1 MGKGSVAHNSRQFKA
16 ANVDPERTSLNR
28 RYCNRNIKKVYEEL
42 FGEAL
47 EKYNAKQTRSDRKIK
62 NYYEKIRTSKQ
73 EKPFTELVMQL
84 GNHEDTNAQSEFGA
98 KAAEILDEYMKGFQV
113 RNPHLRVFSAYMHMD
128 ESTPHLHIDFVPF
141 TTGSKRGLETR
152 VSLKSALA
160 QQGITGGTKYVT
172 EWSVFTRREKEQLA
186 EIMERHGIGWKQLDT
201 HEEHL
206 SVLDYKKKMRTQ
218 EVEELSTE
226 LEALQESKESVEENI
241 ADARER
247 YDALSDALGT
257 MKNTVERVETEVS
270 KYYVG
275 QEWRTPEPKGL
286 MSAKT
291 YKEKLVDPFVKKLKD
306 VIATFISK
314 FLDLTREYQRVK
326 DQLWRARNDN
336 EKLANR
342 NRALQKESDE
352 LKLIKGELGSEQYEE
367 ILDIAYQRIE
377 DEEQR
382 QEQARQAKQKITDG
396 KCPYKTQ
403 ERI

>member
-73 EKPFTELVMQL
+73 EKTFTELVMQI

-98 KAAEILDEYMKGFQV
+98 KAAEILDEYMKGFQE

-160 QQGITGGTKYVT
+160 QQGITGGTKYET

-226 LEALQESKESVEENI
+226 LEALQESKETVEEDI

-247 YDALSDALGT
+247 YDALTDALGT

-352 LKLIKGELGSEQYEE
+352 LKLIKSELGSEQYEE

-382 QEQARQAKQKITDG
+382 QEQARQAKQKNH
-396 KCPYKTQ
+396 KW
-403 ERI
+403 EMSL

>member
-73 EKPFTELVMQL
+73 EKPFTELVMQI

-98 KAAEILDEYMKGFQV
+98 KAAEILDEYMKGFQE
-113 RNPHLRVFSAYMHMD
+113 RNPHLRVFSAYLHMD

-160 QQGITGGTKYVT
+160 QQGITGGTKYET

-226 LEALQESKESVEENI
+226 LEALQESKESVEEDI

-247 YDALSDALGT
+247 YDALTDALGT

-352 LKLIKGELGSEQYEE
+352 LKLIKSELGSEQYEE

-382 QEQARQAKQKITDG
+382 QEQARQAKQKNH
-396 KCPYKTQ
+396 KW
-403 ERI
+403 EMSL

>member
-73 EKPFTELVMQL
+73 EKTFTELVVQI

-98 KAAEILDEYMKGFQV
+98 KAAEILDEYMKGFQE
-113 RNPHLRVFSAYMHMD
+113 RNPHLRVFSAYLHMD
-128 ESTPHLHIDFVPF
+128 ESTPHLHIDFIPF

-160 QQGITGGTKYVT
+160 QQGITGGTKYET

-218 EVEELSTE
+218 EVEALSTE
-226 LEALQESKESVEENI
+226 LEALQESKESVEEDI

-247 YDALSDALGT
+247 YDALTDALGT

-352 LKLIKGELGSEQYEE
+352 LKLIKRELGSEQYEE

-382 QEQARQAKQKITDG
+382 QEQARQAKQKNHSW
-396 KCPYKTQ
+396 
-403 ERI
+403 EMSL

>member
-73 EKPFTELVMQL
+73 EKPFTELVMQI

-98 KAAEILDEYMKGFQV
+98 KAAEILDEYMKGFQE

-160 QQGITGGTKYVT
+160 QQGITGGTKYET

-226 LEALQESKESVEENI
+226 LEALQESKESVEEEI

-247 YDALSDALGT
+247 YDALTDALGT

-291 YKEKLVDPFVKKLKD
+291 YKEKFVDPFVKKLKD

-352 LKLIKGELGSEQYEE
+352 LKLIKSELGSEQYEE

-382 QEQARQAKQKITDG
+382 QEQARQSKQKNH
-396 KCPYKTQ
+396 KW
-403 ERI
+403 EMSL

>member
-1 MGKGSVAHNSRQFKA
+1 MGKGSVSHNSRQFKA

-73 EKPFTELVMQL
+73 EKTFTELVVQI

-98 KAAEILDEYMKGFQV
+98 KAAEILDEYMKGFQE

-160 QQGITGGTKYVT
+160 QQGIMGGTKYET
-172 EWSVFTRREKEQLA
+172 EWSIFTRREKEQLA

-206 SVLDYKKKMRTQ
+206 SVLDYKKKMRIQ

-226 LEALQESKESVEENI
+226 LEALQESKETVEEDI

-247 YDALSDALGT
+247 YDALTDALGT

-306 VIATFISK
+306 VIATLISK
-314 FLDLTREYQRVK
+314 FLDLTREHQRTK

-336 EKLANR
+336 EKLSSR

-367 ILDIAYQRIE
+367 ILDIAYQRKE

-382 QEQARQAKQKITDG
+382 QEQARQAKQKNH
-396 KCPYKTQ
+396 KW
-403 ERI
+403 EMSL

>member
-73 EKPFTELVMQL
+73 EKPFTELVMQI

-98 KAAEILDEYMKGFQV
+98 KAAEILDEYMKGFQE

-160 QQGITGGTKYVT
+160 QQGITGGTKYET

-226 LEALQESKESVEENI
+226 LEALQESKESVEEDI

-247 YDALSDALGT
+247 YDALTDALGT

-352 LKLIKGELGSEQYEE
+352 LKLIKSELGSEQYEE

-382 QEQARQAKQKITDG
+382 QEQARQAKQKNH
-396 KCPYKTQ
+396 KW
-403 ERI
+403 EMSL

>member
-73 EKPFTELVMQL
+73 EKPFTELVMQI

-98 KAAEILDEYMKGFQV
+98 KAAEILDEYMKGFQE
-113 RNPHLRVFSAYMHMD
+113 RNPHLRVFSAYLHMD

-160 QQGITGGTKYVT
+160 QQGITGGTKYET

-226 LEALQESKESVEENI
+226 LEALQESKESVEEDI

-247 YDALSDALGT
+247 YDALTDALGT

-326 DQLWRARNDN
+326 NQLWRARNDN

-382 QEQARQAKQKITDG
+382 QEQARQSKQKNH
-396 KCPYKTQ
+396 KW
-403 ERI
+403 EMSL

>member
-16 ANVDPERTSLNR
+16 ANVDPERTTLTR

-73 EKPFTELVMQL
+73 EKPFTELVMQI

-98 KAAEILDEYMKGFQV
+98 KAAEILDEYMKGFQE

-160 QQGITGGTKYVT
+160 QQGITGGTKYET

-226 LEALQESKESVEENI
+226 LEALQESKESVEEDI

-247 YDALSDALGT
+247 YDALTDALGT

-336 EKLANR
+336 EKLSNR

-352 LKLIKGELGSEQYEE
+352 LKLIKSELGSEQYEE

-382 QEQARQAKQKITDG
+382 QEQARQAKQKNH
-396 KCPYKTQ
+396 KW
-403 ERI
+403 EMSL

>member
-73 EKPFTELVMQL
+73 EKPFTELVMQI

-98 KAAEILDEYMKGFQV
+98 KAAEILDEYMKGFQE

-160 QQGITGGTKYVT
+160 QQGITGGTKYET

-226 LEALQESKESVEENI
+226 LEALQESKESVEEDI

-247 YDALSDALGT
+247 YDALTDALGT

-382 QEQARQAKQKITDG
+382 QEQARQSKQKNH
-396 KCPYKTQ
+396 KW
-403 ERI
+403 EMSL

>member
-73 EKPFTELVMQL
+73 EKPFTELVMQI

-98 KAAEILDEYMKGFQV
+98 KAAEILDEYMKGFQE

-160 QQGITGGTKYVT
+160 QQGITGGTKYET

-218 EVEELSTE
+218 EVKELSTE
-226 LEALQESKESVEENI
+226 LEALQESKESVEEDI

-247 YDALSDALGT
+247 YDALTDALGT

-352 LKLIKGELGSEQYEE
+352 LKLIKSELGSEQYEE

-382 QEQARQAKQKITDG
+382 QEQARQAKQKNH
-396 KCPYKTQ
+396 KW
-403 ERI
+403 EMSL

>member
-73 EKPFTELVMQL
+73 EKPFTELVMQI

-98 KAAEILDEYMKGFQV
+98 KAAEILDEYMKGFQE

-160 QQGITGGTKYVT
+160 QQGITGGTKYET
-172 EWSVFTRREKEQLA
+172 EWSIFTRREKEQLA

-226 LEALQESKESVEENI
+226 LEALQESKESVEEDI

-247 YDALSDALGT
+247 YDALTDALGT

-352 LKLIKGELGSEQYEE
+352 LKLIKSELGSEQYEE

-382 QEQARQAKQKITDG
+382 QEQARQAKQKNH
-396 KCPYKTQ
+396 KW
-403 ERI
+403 EMSL

>member
-73 EKPFTELVMQL
+73 EKPFTELVMQI

-98 KAAEILDEYMKGFQV
+98 KAAEILDEYMKGFQE

-160 QQGITGGTKYVT
+160 QQGITGGTKYET

-226 LEALQESKESVEENI
+226 LEALQESKESVEEDI
-241 ADARER
+241 AEARER
-247 YDALSDALGT
+247 YDALTDALGT

-367 ILDIAYQRIE
+367 ILDMAYQRIE

-382 QEQARQAKQKITDG
+382 QEQARQAKQKNH
-396 KCPYKTQ
+396 KW
-403 ERI
+403 EMSL

>member
-16 ANVDPERTSLNR
+16 ANIDPERTSLNR

-73 EKPFTELVMQL
+73 EKPFTELVMQI

-98 KAAEILDEYMKGFQV
+98 KAAEILDEYMKGFQE

-160 QQGITGGTKYVT
+160 QQGITGGTKYET
-172 EWSVFTRREKEQLA
+172 EWSIFTRREKEQLA

-226 LEALQESKESVEENI
+226 LEALQESKESVEEDI

-247 YDALSDALGT
+247 YDALTDALGT

-336 EKLANR
+336 EKLSNR

-352 LKLIKGELGSEQYEE
+352 LKLIKSELGSEQYEE

-382 QEQARQAKQKITDG
+382 QEQARQAKQKNH
-396 KCPYKTQ
+396 KW
-403 ERI
+403 EMSL

>member
-73 EKPFTELVMQL
+73 EKPFTELVMQI

-98 KAAEILDEYMKGFQV
+98 KAAEILDEYMKGFQE

-160 QQGITGGTKYVT
+160 QQGITGGTKYET

-226 LEALQESKESVEENI
+226 LEALQESKESVEEEI

-247 YDALSDALGT
+247 YDALTDALGT

-336 EKLANR
+336 EKLANK

-382 QEQARQAKQKITDG
+382 QEQARQSKQNNHKW
-396 KCPYKTQ
+396 
-403 ERI
+403 EMSL

>member
-73 EKPFTELVMQL
+73 EKPFTELVMQI

-98 KAAEILDEYMKGFQV
+98 KAAEILDEYMKGFQE

-160 QQGITGGTKYVT
+160 QQGITGGTKYET

-226 LEALQESKESVEENI
+226 LEALQESKESVEEDI

-247 YDALSDALGT
+247 YDALTDALGT

-306 VIATFISK
+306 IIATFISK

-336 EKLANR
+336 EKLADR

-352 LKLIKGELGSEQYEE
+352 LKLIKSELGSEQYEE

-382 QEQARQAKQKITDG
+382 QEQARQAKQKNH
-396 KCPYKTQ
+396 KW
-403 ERI
+403 EMSL

>member
-73 EKPFTELVMQL
+73 EKPFTELVMQI

-98 KAAEILDEYMKGFQV
+98 KAAEILDEYMKGFQE

-160 QQGITGGTKYVT
+160 QQGITGGTKYET

-226 LEALQESKESVEENI
+226 LEALQESKESVEEDI

-247 YDALSDALGT
+247 YDALTDALGT

-336 EKLANR
+336 EKLSSR

-367 ILDIAYQRIE
+367 ILDIAYQRKE

-382 QEQARQAKQKITDG
+382 QEQARQAKQKNH
-396 KCPYKTQ
+396 KW
-403 ERI
+403 EMSL

>member
-73 EKPFTELVMQL
+73 EKPFTELVMQI

-98 KAAEILDEYMKGFQV
+98 KAAEILDEYMKGFQE
-113 RNPHLRVFSAYMHMD
+113 RNPHLRVFSAYLHMD

-160 QQGITGGTKYVT
+160 QQGITGGTKYET

-226 LEALQESKESVEENI
+226 LEALQESKESVEEDI

-247 YDALSDALGT
+247 YDALTDALGT

-382 QEQARQAKQKITDG
+382 QEQARQAKQKNH
-396 KCPYKTQ
+396 KW
-403 ERI
+403 EMSL

>member
-73 EKPFTELVMQL
+73 EKPFTELVMQI

-98 KAAEILDEYMKGFQV
+98 KAAEILDEYMKGFQE

-160 QQGITGGTKYVT
+160 QQGITGGTKYET

-226 LEALQESKESVEENI
+226 LEALQESKETVEEDI

-247 YDALSDALGT
+247 YDALTDALGT

-306 VIATFISK
+306 IIATFISK

-352 LKLIKGELGSEQYEE
+352 LKLIKSELGSEQYEE

-382 QEQARQAKQKITDG
+382 QEQARQAKQKNH
-396 KCPYKTQ
+396 KW
-403 ERI
+403 EMSL

>member
-73 EKPFTELVMQL
+73 EKPFTELVMQI

-98 KAAEILDEYMKGFQV
+98 KAAEILDEYMKGFQE

-160 QQGITGGTKYVT
+160 QQGITGGTKYET

-226 LEALQESKESVEENI
+226 LEALQESKETVEEDI

-247 YDALSDALGT
+247 YDALTDALGT

-382 QEQARQAKQKITDG
+382 QEQARQAKQKNHRW
-396 KCPYKTQ
+396 
-403 ERI
+403 EMSL

>member
-16 ANVDPERTSLNR
+16 SNVDPERTSLNR

-47 EKYNAKQTRSDRKIK
+47 EKYNARQTRSDRKIK

-73 EKPFTELVMQL
+73 EKTFTELVMQI

-98 KAAEILDEYMKGFQV
+98 KAAEILDEYMKGFQE
-113 RNPHLRVFSAYMHMD
+113 RNPHLHVFSAYLHMD

-160 QQGITGGTKYVT
+160 QQGITGGTKYET
-172 EWSVFTRREKEQLA
+172 EWSIFTRREKEQLA

-226 LEALQESKESVEENI
+226 LEALQESKDSVEEDI

-247 YDALSDALGT
+247 YDALTDALGT

-336 EKLANR
+336 EKLEHQ
-342 NRALQKESDE
+342 NRALQKDSEE
-352 LKLIKGELGSEQYEE
+352 LKIIKHELGSDEVAT
-367 ILDIAYQRIE
+367 ILNTAH
-377 DEEQR
+377 
-382 QEQARQAKQKITDG
+382 QKIIDHDQLVEKQYTDV
-396 KCPYKTQ
+396 KSNW
-403 ERI
+403 EMEL

>member
-73 EKPFTELVMQL
+73 EKPFTELVMQI

-98 KAAEILDEYMKGFQV
+98 KAAEILDEYMKGFQE

-160 QQGITGGTKYVT
+160 QQGITGGTKYET

-226 LEALQESKESVEENI
+226 LEALQESKETVEEDI

-247 YDALSDALGT
+247 YDALTDALGT

-270 KYYVG
+270 KYYVD

-382 QEQARQAKQKITDG
+382 QEQARQSKQKNH
-396 KCPYKTQ
+396 KW
-403 ERI
+403 EMSL

>member
-73 EKPFTELVMQL
+73 EKPFTELVMQI

-98 KAAEILDEYMKGFQV
+98 KAAEILDEYMKGFQE

-160 QQGITGGTKYVT
+160 QQGITGGTKYET

-206 SVLDYKKKMRTQ
+206 SVLDYKKKMRTK

-226 LEALQESKESVEENI
+226 LEALQESKESVEDDI

-247 YDALSDALGT
+247 YDALTDALGT

-382 QEQARQAKQKITDG
+382 QEQARQAKQKNH
-396 KCPYKTQ
+396 KW
-403 ERI
+403 EMSL

>member
-73 EKPFTELVMQL
+73 EKTFTELVVQI

-98 KAAEILDEYMKGFQV
+98 KAAEILDEYMKGFQE
-113 RNPHLRVFSAYMHMD
+113 RNPHLRVFSAYLHMD
-128 ESTPHLHIDFVPF
+128 ESTPHLHIDFIPF

-160 QQGITGGTKYVT
+160 QQGITGGTKHET

-201 HEEHL
+201 HDEHL

-226 LEALQESKESVEENI
+226 LEALQESKESVEEDI

-247 YDALSDALGT
+247 YDALTDALGT

-382 QEQARQAKQKITDG
+382 QEQARQAKQKNH
-396 KCPYKTQ
+396 KW
-403 ERI
+403 EMSL

>member
-73 EKPFTELVMQL
+73 EKTFTELVVQI

-98 KAAEILDEYMKGFQV
+98 KAAEILDEYMKGFQE

-160 QQGITGGTKYVT
+160 QQGITGGTKYET

-226 LEALQESKESVEENI
+226 LEALQESKESVEEDI

-247 YDALSDALGT
+247 YVALSDALGT

-352 LKLIKGELGSEQYEE
+352 LKLIKSELGSEQYEE

-382 QEQARQAKQKITDG
+382 QEQARQAKQKNH
-396 KCPYKTQ
+396 KW
-403 ERI
+403 EMSL

>member
-73 EKPFTELVMQL
+73 EKPFTELVMQI

-98 KAAEILDEYMKGFQV
+98 KAAEILDEYMKGFQE

-160 QQGITGGTKYVT
+160 QQGITGGTKYET
-172 EWSVFTRREKEQLA
+172 EWSIFTRREKEQLA
-186 EIMERHGIGWKQLDT
+186 EIMERHGIRWKQLDT
-201 HEEHL
+201 HDEHL

-226 LEALQESKESVEENI
+226 LEALQESKESVEEDI

-247 YDALSDALGT
+247 YDALTDALGT
-257 MKNTVERVETEVS
+257 MKNTVEHVETEVS

-326 DQLWRARNDN
+326 DQLWRARKDN

-367 ILDIAYQRIE
+367 ILDIAYQRID

-382 QEQARQAKQKITDG
+382 QEQARQAKQKNH
-396 KCPYKTQ
+396 KW
-403 ERI
+403 EMSL

>member
-1 MGKGSVAHNSRQFKA
+1 MGKGSVSHNSRQFKA

-73 EKPFTELVMQL
+73 EKTFTELVVQI

-98 KAAEILDEYMKGFQV
+98 KAAEILDEYMKGFQE

-160 QQGITGGTKYVT
+160 QQGITGGTKYET

-226 LEALQESKESVEENI
+226 LEALQESKETVEEDI

-247 YDALSDALGT
+247 YDALTDALGT

-306 VIATFISK
+306 VIATLISK
-314 FLDLTREYQRVK
+314 FLDLTREHQRTK

-336 EKLANR
+336 EKLSSR

-367 ILDIAYQRIE
+367 ILDIAYQRKE

-382 QEQARQAKQKITDG
+382 QEQARQAKQKNH
-396 KCPYKTQ
+396 KW
-403 ERI
+403 EMSL

>member
-1 MGKGSVAHNSRQFKA
+1 MIMSAKNMDNHNRWRNRTVAFRVSDEENAQIDLAVKLTGLTKQ
-16 ANVDPERTSLNR
+16 DYITR
-28 RYCNRNIKKVYEEL
+28 RLLCKDVVVQGNPRVY
-42 FGEAL
+42 
-47 EKYNAKQTRSDRKIK
+47 
-62 NYYEKIRTSKQ
+62 
-73 EKPFTELVMQL
+73 MQI
-84 GNHEDTNAQSEFGA
+84 GNHEDTNVQSEFGA
-98 KAAEILDEYMKGFQV
+98 KAAEILDEYMKGFQE

-160 QQGITGGTKYVT
+160 QQGITGGTKYET

-226 LEALQESKESVEENI
+226 LEALQESKESVEEDI

-247 YDALSDALGT
+247 YDALTDALGT

-382 QEQARQAKQKITDG
+382 QEQARQAKQKNH
-396 KCPYKTQ
+396 KW
-403 ERI
+403 EMSL

>member
-73 EKPFTELVMQL
+73 EKPFTELVMQI
-84 GNHEDTNAQSEFGA
+84 GNHEDTNAQSEFGV
-98 KAAEILDEYMKGFQV
+98 KAAEILDEYMKGFQE

-160 QQGITGGTKYVT
+160 QQGITGGTKYET

-226 LEALQESKESVEENI
+226 LEALQESKESVEEDI

-247 YDALSDALGT
+247 YDALTDALGT

-352 LKLIKGELGSEQYEE
+352 LKLIKDELGSEQYEE

-382 QEQARQAKQKITDG
+382 QEQARQSKQKNH
-396 KCPYKTQ
+396 KW
-403 ERI
+403 EMSL

>member
-73 EKPFTELVMQL
+73 EKPFTELVMQI

-98 KAAEILDEYMKGFQV
+98 KAAEILDEYMKGFQE

-160 QQGITGGTKYVT
+160 QQGITGGTKYET

-226 LEALQESKESVEENI
+226 LEALQESKESVEEDI

-247 YDALSDALGT
+247 YDALTDALGT

-306 VIATFISK
+306 VIATLISK
-314 FLDLTREYQRVK
+314 FLDLTREHQRIK

-336 EKLANR
+336 EKLSNR

-367 ILDIAYQRIE
+367 ILDIAYQRKE

-382 QEQARQAKQKITDG
+382 QEQARQAKQKNHRW
-396 KCPYKTQ
+396 
-403 ERI
+403 EMSL

>member
-73 EKPFTELVMQL
+73 EKPFTELVMQI

-98 KAAEILDEYMKGFQV
+98 KAAEILDEYMKGFQE

-160 QQGITGGTKYVT
+160 QQGITGGTKYET
-172 EWSVFTRREKEQLA
+172 EWSIFTRREKEQLA

-226 LEALQESKESVEENI
+226 LEALQESKETVEEDI

-247 YDALSDALGT
+247 YDALTDALGT

-336 EKLANR
+336 EKLANK

-382 QEQARQAKQKITDG
+382 QEQARQAKQKNH
-396 KCPYKTQ
+396 KW
-403 ERI
+403 EMSL

>member
-1 MGKGSVAHNSRQFKA
+1 MGKGSVSHNSRQFKA

-28 RYCNRNIKKVYEEL
+28 RYCNRNIKKVYDEL

-73 EKPFTELVMQL
+73 EKTFTELVVQI

-98 KAAEILDEYMKGFQV
+98 KAAEILDEYMKGFQE
-113 RNPHLRVFSAYMHMD
+113 RNPHLRVFSAYLHMD
-128 ESTPHLHIDFVPF
+128 ESTPHLHIDFIPF

-160 QQGITGGTKYVT
+160 QQGITGGTKYET

-226 LEALQESKESVEENI
+226 LEALQESKDSVEEDI
-241 ADARER
+241 AEARER
-247 YDALSDALGT
+247 YDALTDALGT

-306 VIATFISK
+306 VIATLISK
-314 FLDLTREYQRVK
+314 FLDLTREHQRTK

-336 EKLANR
+336 EKLSNR

-352 LKLIKGELGSEQYEE
+352 LKLIKSELGSEQYEE

-382 QEQARQAKQKITDG
+382 QEQARQSKQKNH
-396 KCPYKTQ
+396 KW
-403 ERI
+403 EMSL

>member
-16 ANVDPERTSLNR
+16 ANVDPERTSRNR

-73 EKPFTELVMQL
+73 EKPFTELVMQI

-98 KAAEILDEYMKGFQV
+98 KAAEILDEYMKSFQE

-160 QQGITGGTKYVT
+160 QQGITGSTKYET
-172 EWSVFTRREKEQLA
+172 EWSIFTRREKEQLA

-226 LEALQESKESVEENI
+226 LEALQESKESVEEDI

-247 YDALSDALGT
+247 YDALTDALGT

-382 QEQARQAKQKITDG
+382 QEQARQAKQKNH
-396 KCPYKTQ
+396 KW
-403 ERI
+403 EMSL

>member
-73 EKPFTELVMQL
+73 EKPFTELVVQI

-98 KAAEILDEYMKGFQV
+98 KAAEILDEYMKSFQE

-160 QQGITGGTKYVT
+160 QQGITGGTKYET

-226 LEALQESKESVEENI
+226 LEALQESKESVEEDI

-247 YDALSDALGT
+247 YDALTDALGT

-352 LKLIKGELGSEQYEE
+352 LKLIKSELGSEQYEE

-377 DEEQR
+377 DDEQR
-382 QEQARQAKQKITDG
+382 QEQARQSKQKNH
-396 KCPYKTQ
+396 KW
-403 ERI
+403 EMSL

>member
-73 EKPFTELVMQL
+73 EKPFTELVMQI

-98 KAAEILDEYMKGFQV
+98 KAAEILDEYMKGFQE

-160 QQGITGGTKYVT
+160 QQGITGGTKYET

-226 LEALQESKESVEENI
+226 LEALQESKESVEEDI

-247 YDALSDALGT
+247 YDALTDALGT

-306 VIATFISK
+306 VIATFVSK

-352 LKLIKGELGSEQYEE
+352 LKLIKSELGSEQYEE

-382 QEQARQAKQKITDG
+382 QEQARQSKQKNH
-396 KCPYKTQ
+396 KW
-403 ERI
+403 EMSL

>member
-16 ANVDPERTSLNR
+16 SNVDPERTSLNR

-73 EKPFTELVMQL
+73 EKPFTELVMQI

-98 KAAEILDEYMKGFQV
+98 KAAEILDEYMKGFQE

-160 QQGITGGTKYVT
+160 QQGITGGTKYET

-226 LEALQESKESVEENI
+226 LEALQESKESVEEDI

-247 YDALSDALGT
+247 YDALTDALGT

-291 YKEKLVDPFVKKLKD
+291 
-306 VIATFISK
+306 
-314 FLDLTREYQRVK
+314 
-326 DQLWRARNDN
+326 
-336 EKLANR
+336 
-342 NRALQKESDE
+342 
-352 LKLIKGELGSEQYEE
+352 
-367 ILDIAYQRIE
+367 
-377 DEEQR
+377 
-382 QEQARQAKQKITDG
+382 
-396 KCPYKTQ
+396 
-403 ERI
+403 